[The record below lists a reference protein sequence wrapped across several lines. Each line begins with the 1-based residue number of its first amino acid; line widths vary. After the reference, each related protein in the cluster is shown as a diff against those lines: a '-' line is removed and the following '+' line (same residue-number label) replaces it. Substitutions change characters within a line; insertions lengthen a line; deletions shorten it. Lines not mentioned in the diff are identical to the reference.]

1 MNPQVTFD
9 LWPPLLRGDPSVDS
23 AGIHYPVE
31 VDYDLSA
38 VPPDFFAHDA
48 APGLARWQALLPPLD
63 ARADLGA
70 GGTPLV
76 PVPALADYAGVDCE
90 VFIKDESQNPTWSHK
105 DRLNVVTVSA
115 ALQIGAPGVVAASSG
130 NHGASAAAHAARA
143 GIGCAVVA
151 PATLPLAMRNLLTAY
166 GAEIIVVPRAQRWS
180 VLEEVVARLGYHP
193 VSNLTATHTG
203 HPFGPEGYKTI
214 AYEIHRQLD
223 GQVPTTIFVPTGYG
237 ELLFGVWKGFDELRR
252 TGMTPRVPRMMACEP
267 AARGPLAAALRRG
280 LPATQ
285 VPERPTRAFS
295 IGTTVSSYRGVRAVQ
310 ESGGAALLLTDA
322 ELDAAES
329 VLAKSGFWQELSG
342 AAGVAGLR
350 AHARAGEPLMGP
362 VVCIATSSGLK
373 NPPTTTDRPE
383 MQRQKTR

>member
-1 MNPQVTFD
+1 M
-9 LWPPLLRGDPSVDS
+9 
-23 AGIHYPVE
+23 E
-31 VDYDLSA
+31 
-38 VPPDFFAHDA
+38 
-48 APGLARWQALLPPLD
+48 RWQALLPPLD
-63 ARADLGA
+63 ARVDLGA

-76 PVPALADYAGVDCE
+76 LVPALADYAGVDCE
-90 VFIKDESQNPTWSHK
+90 VFVKDESQNPTWSHK
-105 DRLNVVTVSA
+105 DRLNVVTASA
-115 ALQIGAPGVVAASSG
+115 ALHVGAPGVVAASSG
-130 NHGASAAAHAARA
+130 NHGISAAAHAARA
-143 GIGCAVVA
+143 GIGCVVVA
-151 PATLPLAMRNLLTAY
+151 PAALPPSMRDLLTAY
-166 GAEIIVVPRAQRWS
+166 GAEIIVAPREKRWS
-180 VLEEVVARLGYHP
+180 VLDEVVGRLGYHP

-203 HPFGPEGYKTI
+203 HPFGSEGYKTI

-223 GQVPTTIFVPTGYG
+223 GQVPTTVFVPTGYG

-252 TGMTPRVPRMMACEP
+252 TGMTARVPRMMACEP

-295 IGTTVSSYRGVRAVQ
+295 IATTISGYRGVRAVR

-322 ELDAAES
+322 ELDTAER

-350 AHARAGEPLMGP
+350 AHARDGEPLMGP

-373 NPPTTTDRPE
+373 NSSRTTDCTEGASAADAMDGLLRTHAS
-383 MQRQKTR
+383 RS